1 MSSQPETSSSFKNLA
16 LGFWSHI
23 DELVR
28 RFKVV
33 LIAVIIAVSVGWL
46 PTSLAGFT
54 NPLGGY
60 QPLLS
65 LAMLQVKAS
74 FLPNQATLIAGGLG
88 DTVFIMAYLSLIIGL
103 LLASPVIFYEVIAF
117 IKPALYE
124 NERKVLG
131 YYLGS
136 FIGLL
141 ALGVAMAFFLIIP
154 ISFRILIYF
163 TMQGG
168 SVPFIFIKDFY
179 SWIFTMFVICGVFY
193 TIPVFLV
200 ILVHVGVLPIKF
212 LKGRNK
218 LFAYIII
225 LMVFW
230 IFGPDPTP
238 VTGLIM
244 LAPFIFVFETA
255 TYFARRIDRTRKR
268 RKEAEVNGTAP
279 IVQSYISKSV
289 CPYCNFSIEHGRV
302 FCPGC
307 SRSIR

>member
-1 MSSQPETSSSFKNLA
+1 MSSESSSPFKSWA
-16 LGFWSHI
+16 LSFWDHI

-33 LIAVIIAVSVGWL
+33 LVAIIIATIVGWL
-46 PTSLAGFT
+46 PTSIAGLT
-54 NPLGGY
+54 NPIGGY

-65 LAMLQVKAS
+65 LVMLRIKAA
-74 FLPNQATLIAGGLG
+74 FLPGQATLIAGGLG
-88 DTVFIMAYLSLIIGL
+88 DTVYLMAYLSIIIGL
-103 LLASPVIFYEVIAF
+103 LLASPVIFYEVVAF

-124 NERKVLG
+124 NEKKVLG

-136 FIGLL
+136 LIGLL
-141 ALGVAMAFFLIIP
+141 ALGAAMAYFLIIP

-179 SWIFTMFVICGVFY
+179 SWIFTLFVLCGVFY

-200 ILVHVGVLPIKF
+200 MLVHVGVLPVRF
-212 LKGRNK
+212 LKGKNK
-218 LFAYIII
+218 IIAYVAI

-244 LAPFIFVFETA
+244 LAPFVFVFETA
-255 TYFARRIDRTRKR
+255 TFFARRIDSSRKR
-268 RKEAEVNGTAP
+268 RKEAGTYGATPVAQTYFTKSSCRYCHSP
-279 IVQSYISKSV
+279 IEKST
-289 CPYCNFSIEHGRV
+289 V

-307 SRSIR
+307 NRSIK

>member
-1 MSSQPETSSSFKNLA
+1 MSSESPSALKDLASSFW
-16 LGFWSHI
+16 GHV

-33 LIAVIIAVSVGWL
+33 LVAIIITVSIGWF
-46 PTSLAGFT
+46 PTSLAGIT
-54 NPLGGY
+54 NPIGSY

-65 LAMLQVKAS
+65 LVMLRVKAD
-74 FLPNQATLIAGGLG
+74 FLPSQATLIAGGLG
-88 DTVFIMAYLSLIIGL
+88 DTVFIMAYLSVIIGL
-103 LLASPVIFYEVIAF
+103 VLASPVIFYEVVAF
-117 IKPALYE
+117 VKPALYSDE
-124 NERKVLG
+124 KKVLG

-141 ALGVAMAFFLIIP
+141 ALGVAMAYFLIIP

-179 SWIFTMFVICGVFY
+179 SWIFTLFVICGVFY

-200 ILVHVGVLPIKF
+200 MLVHIGVLPVRF

-218 LFAYIII
+218 IFAYLII

-238 VTGLIM
+238 LTGLIM
-244 LAPFIFVFETA
+244 LAPFVFVFETA
-255 TYFARRIDRTRKR
+255 TYYARKIDRNRKR
-268 RKEAEVNGTAP
+268 RKETDSKGMQT
-279 IVQSYISKSV
+279 YISKSV
-289 CPYCNFSIEHGRV
+289 CPYCKSLIEPGAV
-302 FCPGC
+302 FCPEC
-307 SRSIR
+307 RRTAM

>member
-1 MSSQPETSSSFKNLA
+1 MSTESPSVFKNFA
-16 LGFWSHI
+16 VGFWSHV

-28 RFKVV
+28 RFKIV
-33 LIAVIIAVSVGWL
+33 LVAFIVTVTVGWL

-54 NPLGGY
+54 NPIGGY

-65 LAMLQVKAS
+65 LVMLRIKAA
-74 FLPNQATLIAGGLG
+74 FLPYQATLIAGGLG
-88 DTVFIMAYLSLIIGL
+88 DTVYVMAFLSVVIGL
-103 LLASPVIFYEVIAF
+103 LLSSPVIFYEVVAF
-117 IKPALYE
+117 IKPALYD
-124 NERKVLG
+124 NEKKVLG

-141 ALGVAMAFFLIIP
+141 ALGAAMAYFLIIP

-179 SWIFTMFVICGVFY
+179 SWILTLFVLCGAFY
-193 TIPVFLV
+193 TIPIFVLM
-200 ILVHVGVLPIKF
+200 LVHVGVLPVRF

-218 LFAYIII
+218 IIIYIGI

-244 LAPFIFVFETA
+244 LAPFVFVFETA
-255 TYFARRIDRTRKR
+255 TFFARRIDRSRKR
-268 RKEAEVNGTAP
+268 RKETGTYGATP
-279 IVQSYISKSV
+279 VAQTYFTKSA
-289 CPYCNFSIEHGRV
+289 CRYCNNPIDHGV
-302 FCPGC
+302 TFCPGC
-307 SRSIR
+307 QRSVR

>member
-1 MSSQPETSSSFKNLA
+1 MSSESPSALKELASSFW
-16 LGFWSHI
+16 GHV

-33 LIAVIIAVSVGWL
+33 LVAIIITVSIGWL
-46 PTSLAGFT
+46 PTSLAGIT
-54 NPLGGY
+54 NPIGSY

-65 LAMLQVKAS
+65 LVMLRVKAD
-74 FLPNQATLIAGGLG
+74 FLPSQATLIAGGLG
-88 DTVFIMAYLSLIIGL
+88 DTVFIMAYLSVIIGL
-103 LLASPVIFYEVIAF
+103 VLASPVIFYEVVAF
-117 IKPALYE
+117 VKPALYSDE
-124 NERKVLG
+124 KKVLG

-141 ALGVAMAFFLIIP
+141 ALGVAMAYFLIIP
-154 ISFRILIYF
+154 ISFRIIIYF

-179 SWIFTMFVICGVFY
+179 SWIFTLFVICGVFY

-200 ILVHVGVLPIKF
+200 MLVHVGVLPVRF

-218 LFAYIII
+218 IFAYLII

-238 VTGLIM
+238 LTGLIM
-244 LAPFIFVFETA
+244 LAPFVFVLETA
-255 TYFARRIDRTRKR
+255 TYYARKIDRNRKR
-268 RKEAEVNGTAP
+268 RKETDFKGKQT
-279 IVQSYISKSV
+279 YISKSV
-289 CPYCNFSIEHGRV
+289 CPYCKSLIEPGAV
-302 FCPGC
+302 FCPEC
-307 SRSIR
+307 RRTAM

>member
-1 MSSQPETSSSFKNLA
+1 MSGESSSQFKNLA
-16 LGFWSHI
+16 LSFWSHV
-23 DELVR
+23 DELVA
-28 RFKVV
+28 RFKIV
-33 LIAVIIAVSVGWL
+33 LIAIIITVSVGWL
-46 PTSLAGFT
+46 PTSIAGFT
-54 NPLGGY
+54 NPFGGY

-65 LAMLQVKAS
+65 LVMLRVKAD
-74 FLPNQATLIAGGLG
+74 FLPSQATLIAGGLG
-88 DTVFIMAYLSLIIGL
+88 DTVFIMAYLSIILGL
-103 LLASPVIFYEVIAF
+103 LLASPIIFYEVVAF
-117 IKPALYE
+117 IKPALYD
-124 NERKVLG
+124 NEKKVLG

-141 ALGVAMAFFLIIP
+141 ALGVAMAYFLIIP

-168 SVPFIFIKDFY
+168 AVPFIFIKDFY
-179 SWIFTMFVICGVFY
+179 SWIFTLFVICGVFY

-200 ILVHVGVLPIKF
+200 MLVHVGVLPIRF

-244 LAPFIFVFETA
+244 LAPFVFVFETA
-255 TYFARRIDRTRKR
+255 TYFARKIDKTRKR
-268 RKEAEVNGTAP
+268 RKEEANGT
-279 IVQSYISKSV
+279 SYGPRTNFSRSV
-289 CPYCNFSIEHGRV
+289 CPFCNRSFEQV
-302 FCPGC
+302 TLFCPSC
-307 SRSIR
+307 HRSTR

>member
-1 MSSQPETSSSFKNLA
+1 MSSEPASPFKNWASSF
-16 LGFWSHI
+16 WDHI

-33 LIAVIIAVSVGWL
+33 LVAVIIAVAVGWL
-46 PTSLAGFT
+46 PTSIAGFT
-54 NPLGGY
+54 DLIGGY

-65 LAMLQVKAS
+65 LVMLRVKAD
-74 FLPNQATLIAGGLG
+74 FLPTQATLIAGGLG
-88 DTVFIMAYLSLIIGL
+88 DTVFVMAYLSIVIGL
-103 LLASPVIFYEVIAF
+103 VLASPVIFYEVVAF
-117 IKPALYE
+117 VKPALYSDE
-124 NERKVLG
+124 KKVLG
-131 YYLGS
+131 YYVGS

-141 ALGVAMAFFLIIP
+141 ALGAAMAYFLIIP

-179 SWIFTMFVICGVFY
+179 SWIFNLFVICGVFY

-200 ILVHVGVLPIKF
+200 MLVHVGVLPIRF
-212 LKGRNK
+212 LKGKNK
-218 LFAYIII
+218 FFAYLII

-238 VTGLIM
+238 LTGLIM

-255 TYFARRIDRTRKR
+255 TYFARKIDRTRKR
-268 RKEAEVNGTAP
+268 RKEAEATGNQP
-279 IVQSYISKSV
+279 IVKTYFSKSA
-289 CPYCNFSIEHGRV
+289 CPHCKSLIEPGAV
-302 FCPGC
+302 FCSGC
-307 SRSIR
+307 NRSTR

>member
-1 MSSQPETSSSFKNLA
+1 MSDQSSSPFKNLA
-16 LGFWSHI
+16 LSFWSHV

-46 PTSLAGFT
+46 PTSIAGFT
-54 NPLGGY
+54 NPFGGY

-65 LAMLQVKAS
+65 LVMLRVKAD
-74 FLPNQATLIAGGLG
+74 FLPGQATLIAGGLG
-88 DTVFIMAYLSLIIGL
+88 DTVFIMAYLSIIIGL
-103 LLASPVIFYEVIAF
+103 VLASPVIFYEVVAF
-117 IKPALYE
+117 IKPALYSDE
-124 NERKVLG
+124 KKVLG

-141 ALGVAMAFFLIIP
+141 ALGVAMAYFLIIP

-168 SVPFIFIKDFY
+168 AVPFIFIKDFY
-179 SWIFTMFVICGVFY
+179 SWIFTLFVICGVFY

-200 ILVHVGVLPIKF
+200 MLVHVGVLPIRF

-218 LFAYIII
+218 FFAYLII

-238 VTGLIM
+238 LTGLIM

-255 TYFARRIDRTRKR
+255 TYFARKIDRTRKR
-268 RKEAEVNGTAP
+268 RKEEQANGTAP
-279 IVQSYISKSV
+279 VVQTRFSKSV
-289 CPYCNFSIEHGRV
+289 CPYCKSSIEQGAV

-307 SRSIR
+307 SRSTR

>member
-1 MSSQPETSSSFKNLA
+1 MSSESSSPFKNWA
-16 LGFWSHI
+16 LGFWGHM

-28 RFKVV
+28 RFKVALV
-33 LIAVIIAVSVGWL
+33 AFIVAVTVGWL
-46 PTSLAGFT
+46 PTSLAGLT
-54 NPLGGY
+54 NPFGGY

-65 LAMLQVKAS
+65 LVMLRVKAA
-74 FLPNQATLIAGGLG
+74 FLPGQATLIAGGLG
-88 DTVFIMAYLSLIIGL
+88 DTVYLMAYLSIIIGL
-103 LLASPVIFYEVIAF
+103 LLASPVIFYEIVAF
-117 IKPALYE
+117 IKPALYA
-124 NERKVLG
+124 NEKKVLG

-141 ALGVAMAFFLIIP
+141 ALGAFMAYFLIIP

-163 TMQGG
+163 TLQGG

-179 SWIFTMFVICGVFY
+179 GWIFTLFVLCGVFY

-200 ILVHVGVLPIKF
+200 MLVHVGVLPIRF

-218 LFAYIII
+218 IIAYFVI

-244 LAPFIFVFETA
+244 LTPFVFVFETA
-255 TYFARRIDRTRKR
+255 TFFARRIDRTRKMK
-268 RKEAEVNGTAP
+268 KEAQASGTTFLAP
-279 IVQSYISKSV
+279 SNIFKSA
-289 CPYCNFSIEHGRV
+289 CKHCNNPIDSASS
-302 FCPGC
+302 FCPFC
-307 SRSIR
+307 KRSIR